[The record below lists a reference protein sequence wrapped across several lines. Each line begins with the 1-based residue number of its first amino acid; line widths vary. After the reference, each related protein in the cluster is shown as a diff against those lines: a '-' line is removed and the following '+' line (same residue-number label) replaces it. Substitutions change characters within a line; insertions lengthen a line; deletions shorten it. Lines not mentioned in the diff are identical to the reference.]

1 MRDLQAIITK
11 CLSNDLI
18 HYNDIVM
25 YFNATLLKNSLWSP
39 DSPLR
44 EPPPFSTWQHHGSS
58 STTDRFVCVG
68 AYTAHVCVNLI
79 SLVRENEQHKGGDKE
94 GGEIWQCL
102 PLFCVAAEHK
112 NIRDV
117 KAELVN
123 ISESH
128 LGHFNTTRNVCVLC
142 LNVCKNR
149 VSLPSD
155 STDGA
160 EQECMKTRSICQS
173 EWKMWPSAPSV
184 LGQRRQ

>member
-1 MRDLQAIITK
+1 MTSFTTTTLSCILMRLCWRTASGLLTVPWENPHPSLHDSIMAVVQLQTGL
-11 CLSNDLI
+11 CVLVL
-18 HYNDIVM
+18 
-25 YFNATLLKNSLWSP
+25 TL
-39 DSPLR
+39 
-44 EPPPFSTWQHHGSS
+44 HI
-58 STTDRFVCVG
+58 
-68 AYTAHVCVNLI
+68 CVNLI